1 MTNVLTLIEISSTG
15 ELTNTVPA
23 LLAAAAKLRTPVGGT
38 DPISELGSLGAEQ
51 IYVPESEQVDALLA
65 TPQQLAD
72 ALDAAVGASRA
83 AVDAGY
89 VPQSSQVGQP
99 ASVSHHSCTSRWVFP
114 VRCSTGRNADGEND
128 HRH

>member
-1 MTNVLTLIEISSTG
+1 MEISSSG
-15 ELTNTVPA
+15 ELTNAVPA

-51 IYVPESEQVDALLA
+51 ISVAESEQVGALPA

-83 AVDAGY
+83 ALDAGH

-99 ASVSHHSCTSRWVFP
+99 ASVSHHSCTSRWILP
-114 VRCSTGRNADGEND
+114 VRCSTGPKCRRLNAF
-128 HRH
+128 R